1 MFLGLNFALVLFDS
15 RDKIMIINSFLIMK
29 IKFLYIFTALTF
41 LLNISNKPIFAGPFG
56 DEMAKC
62 LVTSTS
68 NRDRTKLLKWI
79 IRVYGV
85 HPEVSFMVDLSDREI
100 QVIDEDI
107 ADIFTRLLSEDCV
120 DETKKALDY
129 EGDNVMFTAFQ
140 TLGQVAA
147 QGFIDH
153 PSVERSI
160 SKFVE
165 LIDYE
170 KLDYLDK

>member
-1 MFLGLNFALVLFDS
+1 MKKNFLYVLTTFT
-15 RDKIMIINSFLIMK
+15 FLIN
-29 IKFLYIFTALTF
+29 I
-41 LLNISNKPIFAGPFG
+41 LNISNKPIFAGPFG

-68 NRDRTKLLKWI
+68 NRDRTKLLKWMF
-79 IRVYGV
+79 RVYGE
-85 HPEVSFMVDLSDREI
+85 HPEVSYMVDLSDKEKKA
-100 QVIDEDI
+100 IDKDI
-107 ADIFTRLLSEDCV
+107 AYIFTRLLSEDCI

-147 QGFIDH
+147 NGFNVH

-160 SKFVE
+160 NKFVE
-165 LIDYE
+165 LVQYE
-170 KLDYLDK
+170 KLDYLNK

>member
-1 MFLGLNFALVLFDS
+1 
-15 RDKIMIINSFLIMK
+15 MK
-29 IKFLYIFTALTF
+29 KNFLYILTALTF

-68 NRDRTKLLKWI
+68 NRDRTKLLKWMF
-79 IRVYGV
+79 RVYGE
-85 HPEVSFMVDLSDREI
+85 HPEVSYMVDLSDREKK
-100 QVIDEDI
+100 VIDKDI
-107 ADIFTRLLSEDCV
+107 ADIFTRLLAKDCV

-147 QGFIDH
+147 QGFNVN

-160 SKFVE
+160 NKFVE
-165 LIDYE
+165 FVEYE
-170 KLDYLDK
+170 KLYYLDK

>member
-1 MFLGLNFALVLFDS
+1 MRKS
-15 RDKIMIINSFLIMK
+15 
-29 IKFLYIFTALTF
+29 FLYIFTAFSF

-68 NRDRTKLLKWI
+68 NRDRTKLVKWI
-79 IRVYGV
+79 FRVYGE
-85 HPEVSFMVDLSDREI
+85 HPEVSYMVNLSDREKK
-100 QVIDEDI
+100 VIDKDI

-147 QGFIDH
+147 QGFNVNPI
-153 PSVERSI
+153 VERSI
-160 SKFVE
+160 NKFNE
-165 LIDYE
+165 FIEYE
-170 KLDYLDK
+170 KLDYLYK